1 MLLLKLMLK
10 VLRKAQLLSVVCI
23 KSHGCSLSLIAIRQS
38 VKGQP
43 AWRQGA
49 LPEDNKLEVKSHDF
63 SSLSPHFLPHNWH
76 GLREW

>member
-23 KSHGCSLSLIAIRQS
+23 KSHGCTLSLIPVRQS

-49 LPEDNKLEVKSHDF
+49 HTEDNKLEVKSHDF
-63 SSLSPHFLPHNWH
+63 SSLSPPFPPII
-76 GLREW
+76 GMI